1 MTTNRIDEILNQ
13 IRADLELRRQSG
25 SFPQGYELSVEEEHR
40 LQLGKKPLDE
50 IHQSQRFLN
59 HLEQLKIAMAKLTD
73 TPDDTSRFRLIR
85 IIRDTARVRHDLRN
99 TKRQL
104 MEINVCLQ
112 QVLTDVMSKTIRE
125 VAPVEAVANAVIT
138 QAVERTLVNEQ
149 LVTLVSDLEERVK
162 KLEKPS
168 E

>member
-1 MTTNRIDEILNQ
+1 
-13 IRADLELRRQSG
+13 
-25 SFPQGYELSVEEEHR
+25 
-40 LQLGKKPLDE
+40 
-50 IHQSQRFLN
+50 
-59 HLEQLKIAMAKLTD
+59 
-73 TPDDTSRFRLIR
+73 
-85 IIRDTARVRHDLRN
+85 
-99 TKRQL
+99 
-104 MEINVCLQ
+104 MEINLCLQ

-125 VAPVEAVANAVIT
+125 VTPVEAVANAVMT

>member
-1 MTTNRIDEILNQ
+1 
-13 IRADLELRRQSG
+13 
-25 SFPQGYELSVEEEHR
+25 
-40 LQLGKKPLDE
+40 
-50 IHQSQRFLN
+50 
-59 HLEQLKIAMAKLTD
+59 
-73 TPDDTSRFRLIR
+73 
-85 IIRDTARVRHDLRN
+85 
-99 TKRQL
+99 
-104 MEINVCLQ
+104 MEINLCFQ

-125 VAPVEAVANAVIT
+125 VAPVEAVANAVMT